1 MIINYVANIAIM
13 YFTYQ
18 GVYFV
23 VLLLFAYIGKELY
36 HFTFT
41 IFMRNYCYKEQIIIF
56 NFTAK
61 LDCSIGRNNVK
72 EPLSDAFLIKVQSCT
87 ATIIA
92 DNWLLSAA
100 HCFSEDVLNSGLSN
114 ITEYGDSELDL
125 RELYFTA
132 DYYVITKRYLLFD
145 KF

>member
-1 MIINYVANIAIM
+1 M

-23 VLLLFAYIGKELY
+23 ALLLFTYIGKEIY
-36 HFTFT
+36 HFSFT
-41 IFMRNYCYKEQIIIF
+41 VFITHYGYKKPIIIF
-56 NFTAK
+56 HLTAK